1 MQRIALVDRKDMT
14 AEQARVFD
22 AATQDPDAPRSG
34 PYAVYIRL
42 PKLFVAMQQL
52 RACLAAGPLSR
63 RERQI
68 VNLTV
73 ARHWNA
79 RYPWFAQVRR
89 SRAAGITE
97 PVIEA
102 INAHQTPDLPD
113 PRERICFT
121 VARDMLAAK
130 GLTAAVYADA
140 EKTMGVEDLV
150 ALVAVVGNFSMTCL
164 TAVTFQLAPPDSNPI
179 PLQE

>member
-1 MQRIALVDRKDMT
+1 MERIALIDRKEMN
-14 AEQARVFD
+14 AEQASVYD
-22 AATQDPDAPRSG
+22 VATKDPDAPRAG

-42 PKLFVAMQQL
+42 PKLFAAMQQL

-89 SRAAGITE
+89 SRAAGIPQ
-97 PVIEA
+97 PVIAA
-102 INAHQTPDLPD
+102 INARKTPDLPD
-113 PRERICFT
+113 PRERTCFT
-121 VARDMLAAK
+121 VAHDMLVSQGLSAA
-130 GLTAAVYADA
+130 TYAAA
-140 EKTMGVEDLV
+140 ERIMGVADLV
-150 ALVAVVGNFSMTCL
+150 ALVAAVGNFSMTCL
-164 TAVTFQLAPPDSNPI
+164 TAVAFQLTPPDNDPI